1 MANGENLSNWI
12 NQVGGAL
19 SNFSYTAPE
28 PEPIPTKT
36 IEGSSNTMLIGGVVA
51 VVLVFLC
58 MKK

>member
-12 NQVGGAL
+12 NNIGGTL
-19 SNFSYTAPE
+19 SNFSYTPPE
-28 PEPIPTKT
+28 PPPTPTKT
-36 IEGSSNTMLIGGVVA
+36 IQGSSNTMLIGGVVA